1 MDQIVS
7 QSVVACI
14 VNGRAGSNGARRLSA
29 RVAELF
35 REHGVQ
41 AETIVVDEGS
51 DLVPIARRYA
61 ESGCRT
67 IVAAGGDGTVSAVAS
82 AVVGTPAALGVL
94 PLGTLNHFAKDAGI
108 PLMLD
113 TAIETIIAGHTKLV
127 DVGEVNGRIFINN
140 SSIGLYPAIVQ
151 QRDRHQRRGLS
162 KWTAFARALYTVMRR
177 MPHFHASLHA
187 DGKYDGTDK
196 TPFIFVGNNPY
207 HASGLQIG
215 ERQQLDSGRLWMC
228 SAPNADRGGTDEDGF
243 ACIFR
248 ARHAGRVESARGRGA
263 LGADEQAAALARRQ
277 RRRGDVY
284 DCAAALSH
292 PPEGAAPH
300 RSRESLVTSARLRHI
315 GAAGEQRRR
324 RPWR

>member
-1 MDQIVS
+1 VDQIVS

-14 VNGRAGSNGARRLSA
+14 VNGRAGSNGAQRLSA

-41 AETIVVDEGS
+41 AETIVVDEGR
-51 DLVPIARRYA
+51 DLVPIAHRYA
-61 ESGCRT
+61 ESGCRI

-113 TAIETIIAGHTKLV
+113 AAIETIIAGHTKLV

-162 KWTAFARALYTVMRR
+162 KWTAFARAIYTVMRR

-228 SAPNADRGGTDEDGF
+228 SAPNADRG
-243 ACIFR
+243 ALMKMAVR
-248 ARHAGRVESARGRGA
+248 AFFGRAT
-263 LGADEQAAALARRQ
+263 
-277 RRRGDVY
+277 
-284 DCAAALSH
+284 
-292 PPEGAAPH
+292 P
-300 RSRESLVTSARLRHI
+300 
-315 GAAGEQRRR
+315 GELKVLEAEELWVQTKRRR
-324 RPWR
+324 RLRVANDGEVMAMKAPLHFRIRPKALRIIVPLKA